1 MADADLVLLDLGL
14 PDMDGSEVCRQ
25 VRKTSAVPIIIVSA
39 RGDESDRVLGLELG
53 ADDYLV
59 KPFGLREL
67 VARVRAVSR
76 RAVSDPDQ
84 LLQRVGAVE
93 IDRRARRVT
102 VDEREVALSPKEF
115 DLLSLL
121 GQDPGAVVSREQI
134 MDEVWDPHWYG
145 PTRTLDVHVASLRK
159 KLGDPGLIETVR
171 RVGFR
176 LRDRVR
182 RRMILANLALVF
194 AVLLVLE
201 VPLAL
206 VYTRHE
212 HDALDAALQRDAAAL
227 AVLAGEVAE
236 LPGGQDLAELA
247 HRYSSEPAGLVA
259 IVDSAGRRPDW
270 RQRALEGSWLS
281 RGARCRATAARRA
294 RARSTGSCTWP
305 SRRALEEARSSS
317 LGPMSR
323 SINACTSSGS
333 CSSASVSQ
341 SSPSRWPSAAD

>member
-1 MADADLVLLDLGL
+1 MEDDDAIAVPLVEGLSRAGYSVDRAATGTEALARVAHADLVLLDLGL

-84 LLQRVGAVE
+84 LLQRLGAVE

-102 VDEREVALSPKEF
+102 VDEVEVALSPKEF

-176 LRDRVR
+176 LRD
-182 RRMILANLALVF
+182 
-194 AVLLVLE
+194 E
-201 VPLAL
+201 
-206 VYTRHE
+206 
-212 HDALDAALQRDAAAL
+212 
-227 AVLAGEVAE
+227 
-236 LPGGQDLAELA
+236 
-247 HRYSSEPAGLVA
+247 
-259 IVDSAGRRPDW
+259 
-270 RQRALEGSWLS
+270 
-281 RGARCRATAARRA
+281 
-294 RARSTGSCTWP
+294 
-305 SRRALEEARSSS
+305 
-317 LGPMSR
+317 
-323 SINACTSSGS
+323 
-333 CSSASVSQ
+333 
-341 SSPSRWPSAAD
+341 